1 MKSSTKREREREK
14 CEYKEKLKSFMTA
27 NFKHFRLFKICK
39 LKEDSMCQG

>member
-14 CEYKEKLKSFMTA
+14 YEYKEKLKSFMTA

-39 LKEDSMCQG
+39 LKEESMCQG